1 MSWMIARNRSGWLN
15 CRFHMNSSRYSGM
28 LSYRVPFIR
37 LSFRFTALQRPSTV
51 LVCTPV
57 KGSTKFS
64 EWFTVRWKYPWLCS
78 VRYGVNSSECIVVP
92 GKMWRCIVGSSVWSL
107 RFGTLKSMTS
117 FVTRSIPPKTQ
128 GPSPNRPRWYFCL
141 CPNLDSLIST
151 TWPGPPILI
160 RLVAIFF
167 EQTERSAFSIFRTV
181 VLDNPDI
188 CWILWLASSCD

>member
-57 KGSTKFS
+57 KWSTKFS

-92 GKMWRCIVGSSVWSL
+92 GKMWRCIIGSSVWRL
-107 RFGTLKSMTS
+107 RFGTLNSMTVKTIERACRQKLARLRGEMAILRINGRLLPLS
-117 FVTRSIPPKTQ
+117 FE
-128 GPSPNRPRWYFCL
+128 
-141 CPNLDSLIST
+141 DS
-151 TWPGPPILI
+151 
-160 RLVAIFF
+160 FF
-167 EQTERSAFSIFRTV
+167 EWEAPWKQR
-181 VLDNPDI
+181 L
-188 CWILWLASSCD
+188 L